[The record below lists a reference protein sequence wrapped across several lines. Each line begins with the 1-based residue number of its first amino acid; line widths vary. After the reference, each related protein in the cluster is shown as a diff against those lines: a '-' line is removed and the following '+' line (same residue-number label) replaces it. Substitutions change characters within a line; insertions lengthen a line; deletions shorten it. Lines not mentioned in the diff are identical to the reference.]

1 MYENPGEKTPGFLY
15 LCTENHKKLTDMP
28 RKLNSPIASTDVGV
42 LQYAKEITVVRNGT
56 YYSTKHPYRA

>member
-1 MYENPGEKTPGFLY
+1 
-15 LCTENHKKLTDMP
+15 MP